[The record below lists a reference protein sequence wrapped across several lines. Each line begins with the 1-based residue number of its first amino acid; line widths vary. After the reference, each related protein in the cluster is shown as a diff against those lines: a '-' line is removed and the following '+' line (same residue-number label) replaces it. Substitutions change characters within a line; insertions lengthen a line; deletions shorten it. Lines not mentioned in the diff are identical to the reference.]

1 LLKSVART
9 EWLALLAILLLGAAL
24 RFGWPGT
31 NSFAYDEARLSLI
44 SLRMA
49 RGGEFAS
56 LGMPS
61 SARVPNLPAAAWLFA
76 LPYAV
81 SPDPLVATQF
91 AALLGLLAVPPVWWL
106 ARRGWGVVPALVAA
120 LFLAASPYGVLY
132 SRSIWAQNLLAPM
145 AAAWGALAFLA
156 IRERKGWAL
165 AAHIFLAGF
174 TV

>member
-24 RFGWPGT
+24 RFGWPGV

-44 SLRMA
+44 SLSMA
-49 RGGEFAS
+49 RGGEFAT

-61 SARVPNLPAAAWLFA
+61 SARVPNLPAAAWIFA

-81 SPDPLVATQF
+81 SPDPLVATGF
-91 AALLGLLAVPPVWWL
+91 ASLLSWLAVPLVWAL
-106 ARRGWGVVPALVAA
+106 GRRAWGPGPGLLAA

-132 SRSIWAQNLLAPM
+132 GRSIWAQNLLAPM
-145 AAAWGALAFLA
+145 AAAWGLLAYVA
-156 IRERKGWAL
+156 IRDRKG
-165 AAHIFLAGF
+165 
-174 TV
+174 